1 MTLPLFLR
9 PGAILLVALGGAVGT
24 AGRFTL
30 AVVLPRVGVLPIAT
44 VVVNLVGAFL
54 LGLLLEG
61 LARRGPDEGG
71 RRRLRLLLGT
81 GVLGG
86 FTTYSTF
93 SLDTVA
99 LIEGGHLAESLLYT
113 GGTLVLG
120 LAAAALGIAVAGRR
134 RGEAW

>member
-1 MTLPLFLR
+1 MTRPLHLR
-9 PGAILLVALGGAVGT
+9 PAAILLVAAGGAVGT
-24 AGRFTL
+24 AGRA
-30 AVVLPRVGVLPIAT
+30 AVAVWLPPLGALPIAT
-44 VVVNLVGAFL
+44 VLVNLLGAFL

-71 RRRLRLLLGT
+71 RQTLRLLLGT

-93 SLDTVA
+93 SLDTVT
-99 LIEGGHLAESLLYT
+99 LLEGGHLAESLLYT

-120 LAAAALGIAVAGRR
+120 GAAAALGIAVAGCRR
-134 RGEAW
+134 VAA